1 MEQNTDY
8 TKEAFM
14 EITTSKIAMQ
24 EKKFAD
30 MEEQLKQFADSKAML
45 TNAINSIESWKKE
58 LIKSTIP
65 VEILAVFSSRLNKN
79 SQLLEQAAKNK
90 VHHHHHIPKLIWITA
105 GLFLAVALVVSG
117 WYATTQKANEYMAN
131 DTRYRY
137 IKLDTTQKYLQAY
150 LYRVDSLFKTMP
162 DMRKHVFEEEKRL
175 RENFEKL
182 QKAEALRVEAKG
194 LERSVRG
201 K

>member
-90 VHHHHHIPKLIWITA
+90 VQHHHHIPKLIWITA
-105 GLFLAVALVVSG
+105 GLFISVALVLSG
-117 WYATTQKANEYMAN
+117 WYATTQKANEYIAN
-131 DTRYRY
+131 DSRYRY
-137 IKLDTTQKYLQAY
+137 LKLDTTHYLQSY
-150 LYRVDSLFKTMP
+150 LYRVDSLYKTMP
-162 DMRKHVFEEEKRL
+162 DMRKHVFEEEQRL

-194 LERSVRG
+194 LERSVKG

>member
-30 MEEQLKQFADSKAML
+30 LEEQLKKFADSKAML
-45 TNAINSIESWKKE
+45 TEAINSIELWKEE
-58 LIKSTIP
+58 LIKSKIP
-65 VEILAVFSSRLNKN
+65 VEIFTVFSSRLNKN

-90 VHHHHHIPKLIWITA
+90 VQHHHHIPKLIWITA
-105 GLFLAVALVVSG
+105 GLFITVALVLSG
-117 WYATTQKANEYMAN
+117 WYATIQKANEYITN

-137 IKLDTTQKYLQAY
+137 LKLDTTYYLQSY
-150 LYRVDSLFKTMP
+150 LYRVDSLYKTMP
-162 DMRKHVFEEEKRL
+162 DMRKNVFEEEQRL

>member
-14 EITTSKIAMQ
+14 EIATSKIAMQ
-24 EKKFAD
+24 EKKLAG
-30 MEEQLKQFADSKAML
+30 MEEQLKQFTDGKAML
-45 TNAINSIESWKKE
+45 TEAINSIESWKKE
-58 LIKSTIP
+58 IIKSTIP

-79 SQLLEQAAKNK
+79 SQLLEQAAKIK
-90 VHHHHHIPKLIWITA
+90 VQHHHHIPKLIWITA
-105 GLFLAVALVVSG
+105 GLFISLALALSG
-117 WYATTQKANEYMAN
+117 WYATTQKANEYLAN

-150 LYRVDSLFKTMP
+150 LYHVDSLFKTMP
-162 DMRKHVFEEEKRL
+162 DMRKHVFEEEQRL
-175 RENFEKL
+175 HENFEKL
-182 QKAEALRVEAKG
+182 QKAEQLRVEAKG